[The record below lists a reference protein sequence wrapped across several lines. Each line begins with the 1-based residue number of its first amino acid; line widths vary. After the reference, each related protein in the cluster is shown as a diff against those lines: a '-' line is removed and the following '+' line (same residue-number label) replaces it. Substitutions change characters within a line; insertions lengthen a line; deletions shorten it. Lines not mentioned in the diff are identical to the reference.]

1 MTRLTFDPSRDAVPA
16 WSPDGKQ
23 VAFSSD
29 REGGIYQIYVK
40 DASGSG
46 QEQRV
51 TEGPN
56 RKTVMDWT
64 KDGKYLLYRE
74 QNPTTDRDL
83 MAIPLDGDRKP
94 FPVVTTPFMEST
106 GAVSP
111 DGRWVAYASNDT
123 GRSEIYIQAF
133 PAPGVNG
140 PKGRWQISSG
150 GGYQVKWKGDGK
162 ELYFES
168 LDGKMMAA
176 GIQAGPQGI
185 HAETPR
191 VLFSADFATTSL
203 HEFDVT
209 PDGQRFLLMLQP
221 KIQDSGEKLTVVS
234 NWQAALRK

>member
-1 MTRLTFDPSRDAVPA
+1 MSTRRSLLIGGVTL
-16 WSPDGKQ
+16 
-23 VAFSSD
+23 VA
-29 REGGIYQIYVK
+29 
-40 DASGSG
+40 A
-46 QEQRV
+46 
-51 TEGPN
+51 
-56 RKTVMDWT
+56 
-64 KDGKYLLYRE
+64 L
-74 QNPTTDRDL
+74 
-83 MAIPLDGDRKP
+83 PLRNV
-94 FPVVTTPFMEST
+94 FAAQFMEST

-150 GGYQVKWKGDGK
+150 GGYDVKWKGDGK

-221 KIQDSGEKLTVVS
+221 KTQGSGEKLTVVS